1 MYRDKMIGPNLKRRI
16 ISESKASEELTWHRD
31 ANDRIVLVLEG
42 QGWSFQRDNQL
53 PFEIAPGDKV
63 KVRAGEWHRVIPG
76 QGDLQLAIKEI
87 AVRYEPEEEKEDEP
101 KPLLKPKSKNK
112 LLIDLIKELNEEEGE
127 INLDGTEDVADFQDS
142 DLSDEERTMLV
153 SEDDL
158 LEALVTLRE
167 GRRKKGSAHKPGY
180 KAPEGSARDRKLD
193 AAIAAY
199 KRGDVATSIRIR
211 DEMEKQAR
219 SKPGFKTRKS
229 KYTDET
235 KQPAD
240 YPPVMSEDDD
250 LDDIDEMDEDM
261 ICEKIGAETREK
273 LKKKAEDRK
282 APLGALVTVYEKG
295 LGAYYSSGSRPGMT
309 AHQWAMA
316 RVNSF
321 LKGGKAQRVD
331 AAQWKQVQKFRKKK
345 RD

>member
-1 MYRDKMIGPNLKRRI
+1 MM
-16 ISESKASEELTWHRD
+16 
-31 ANDRIVLVLEG
+31 
-42 QGWSFQRDNQL
+42 
-53 PFEIAPGDKV
+53 
-63 KVRAGEWHRVIPG
+63 
-76 QGDLQLAIKEI
+76 IKEI
-87 AVRYEPEEEKEDEP
+87 AVRADHYDEEEDPRVDPEDD
-101 KPLLKPKSKNK
+101 
-112 LLIDLIKELNEEEGE
+112 LLIDLIREMSEQSE
-127 INLDGTEDVADFQDS
+127 IDLDGTEDVSDFQDS
-142 DLSDEERTMLV
+142 DLSDEESMMLV
-153 SEDDL
+153 SEDDI
-158 LEALVTLRE
+158 LEALIMLRE
-167 GRRKKGSAHKPGY
+167 SKKKKSDHEPGY

-193 AAIAAY
+193 AAKAAY

-219 SKPGFKTRKS
+219 NKPGFKTRKS

-235 KQPAD
+235 KHPVD

-261 ICEKIGAETREK
+261 ICEKIGAETRDK
-273 LKKKAEDRK
+273 LKKKAEDRN

-345 RD
+345 RR

>member
-1 MYRDKMIGPNLKRRI
+1 MYKDKVIGPSLKRRI
-16 ISESKASEELTWHRD
+16 ISESRASEELTWHRD
-31 ANDRIVLVLEG
+31 ANHRVVRVLEG
-42 QGWSFQRDNQL
+42 RGWSFQRDNQV
-53 PFEIAPGDKV
+53 PFVISPGDTIKI
-63 KVRAGEWHRVIPG
+63 RAGEWHRVIPG
-76 QGDLQLAIKEI
+76 QGDLKMMIKEI
-87 AVRYEPEEEKEDEP
+87 AVRADHYDEEEDPRVDPEDD
-101 KPLLKPKSKNK
+101 
-112 LLIDLIKELNEEEGE
+112 LLIDLIREMSEQSA
-127 INLDGTEDVADFQDS
+127 IDLDGTEDVSDFQDS
-142 DLSDEERTMLV
+142 DLSDEESMMLV
-153 SEDDL
+153 SEDDI
-158 LEALVTLRE
+158 LEALIMLRE
-167 GRRKKGSAHKPGY
+167 SKKKKPDHEPGY

-193 AAIAAY
+193 AAKAAY

-219 SKPGFKTRKS
+219 NKPGFKTRKS

-235 KQPAD
+235 KHPVD

-261 ICEKIGAETREK
+261 ICEKIGAETRDK
-273 LKKKAEDRK
+273 LKKKAEDRN

-321 LKGGKAQRVD
+321 LKGGKAQKVD

-345 RD
+345 RR